1 MTMKE
6 DFIRYF
12 GQFQNE
18 HFIQVTNEI
27 DGLFF
32 KRNTK
37 EETLILID
45 RSNDK
50 VFYNNLN
57 DFNDDM
63 TYIHHSA
70 DKLLNGYFGNK
81 KQKKEH
87 NDLMNSISK
96 IENICRI
103 IKLNTDIN
111 NDLKD
116 IKCANK
122 SNIIKF

>member
-45 RSNDK
+45 RNNDK